1 MAAPGGAEE
10 DRDNALW
17 AEARALLPAA
27 EEGLSLE
34 LSGEVEDCVPPLLR
48 RARRLLYGEAGRPCG
63 AAAALRR
70 LSDVLRDYSWERL
83 NAGPWREVS
92 KAWRQVYAYGCLF
105 GALAEV
111 AAGRPL
117 APAVR
122 LCDMGLLMGA
132 SVLDNV
138 LARLVRVLQAHLP
151 RGERRAAAQGSA
163 KVPPGPGPEAARPP
177 RPPPGSLSPR
187 LLPSRRRGEA
197 GLPRVLPAPSEPP
210 PPRDRRSPSSLL
222 SPLGVPG
229 PGPGAG
235 AGDSRGG
242 LRWQLMKE
250 DVSVPEGPD

>member
-1 MAAPGGAEE
+1 MRLRADLERLQPAITGPSGPASAGPALRGGEQTAPPGPAPRPQARPAEAGSGAAMAAPGGAEE
-10 DRDNALW
+10 EDADALW

-63 AAAALRR
+63 AAAAALRR

-177 RPPPGSLSPR
+177 APPARLPLPSPSPPP
-187 LLPSRRRGEA
+187 
-197 GLPRVLPAPSEPP
+197 
-210 PPRDRRSPSSLL
+210 
-222 SPLGVPG
+222 SPLPLPG
-229 PGPGAG
+229 
-235 AGDSRGG
+235 
-242 LRWQLMKE
+242 
-250 DVSVPEGPD
+250 